1 MFDENY
7 FAVLAHIMRNW
18 TVDSQKTADFTFLLF
33 DRFSNQV
40 FANALE
46 PLRAA
51 NTFLGTRAFDWSIVS
66 LDGAPVKSSAGMTV
80 IPDRALGP
88 TDSGDALI
96 LLPSYGYQTFATTS
110 LSRRL
115 RSAAT
120 RYHALVGLDGGS
132 WLLAAA
138 GLLDGRQAAIHSD
151 EIDAF
156 AETFPDVDVTRQRWV
171 DDGDR
176 LTAGGALTAFELMMH
191 LIARRHGTALTLRIA
206 KLFASADRE
215 SPGPLEPQGGDRRVR
230 RALSEMENNVETPL
244 SVLTVASRA
253 GCTQKDLERRFSRAF
268 GAPPQKVYQRI
279 RLDAARHLV
288 EETSL
293 TLSEVAARA
302 GYENAAAFS
311 RAFKAT
317 FGSSPR
323 AMRQR

>member
-1 MFDENY
+1 
-7 FAVLAHIMRNW
+7 MRKW
-18 TVDSQKTADFTFLLF
+18 TIDSQKTAEFTFLLF
-33 DRFSNQV
+33 ERFSNQV

-51 NTFLGTRAFDWSIVS
+51 NTFLDTHAFDWTIVS
-66 LDGAPVKSSAGMTV
+66 LDGSPVKSSAGMTV

-88 TDSGDALI
+88 TDKGDALI
-96 LLPSYGYQTFATTS
+96 LLPSYGYQAFATDT

-120 RYHALVGLDGGS
+120 RYQALVGLDGGA

-151 EIDAF
+151 EFDAF
-156 AETFPDVDVTRQRWV
+156 AETFPEVEVTRQRWV
-171 DDGDR
+171 DDKDR

-230 RALSEMENNVETPL
+230 RALADMEENVETPL
-244 SVLTVASRA
+244 SLHDIATRA
-253 GCTQKDLERRFSRAF
+253 GCTQKDLERRFATAF
-268 GAPPQKVYQRI
+268 GAPPRKVYQRI
-279 RLDAARHLV
+279 RLDTARHLV

-293 TLSEVAARA
+293 PLTEVATRA

-311 RAFKAT
+311 RAFKST

-323 AMRQR
+323 AIRRR